1 MLIEEGRKMIIEMRP
16 LILQLP
22 LIFNITYNKL
32 KNKL

>member
-1 MLIEEGRKMIIEMRP
+1 MLIEEGQKKINETRP
-16 LILQLP
+16 ENLQLP